1 MASSFN
7 IVQNNHKKY
16 NKNNYKTKNRVNEL
30 TLERD
35 DVLFTSK
42 CKCYICRLTTKFQL
56 RGIIALICNI
66 SGKTAY
72 GAIELDQNIEQ
83 MRPSGGHRDKGETL
97 AECLIRELEEEIG
110 LDEISLVVN
119 DNEEPVF
126 RISNKTLVVL
136 VCVPNIAKY
145 RNVVKTRRENEDLPS
160 YMREVLDFAVG
171 NGTTLSK
178 AFYNL
183 IKDKR
188 TSKFFKICVNSMFA
202 NQYLG
207 NENNLV
213 YKIKNNKLILKNNK
227 LMKCEK

>member
-1 MASSFN
+1 MASKN
-7 IVQNNHKKY
+7 TVQNNH
-16 NKNNYKTKNRVNEL
+16 KNNYKTKKGGNEL

-110 LDEISLVVN
+110 LDEVSLVVN

>member
-16 NKNNYKTKNRVNEL
+16 NKNNYKTKNGGNEL

-97 AECLIRELEEEIG
+97 AECLIRELE
-110 LDEISLVVN
+110 
-119 DNEEPVF
+119 
-126 RISNKTLVVL
+126 
-136 VCVPNIAKY
+136 
-145 RNVVKTRRENEDLPS
+145 
-160 YMREVLDFAVG
+160 
-171 NGTTLSK
+171 
-178 AFYNL
+178 
-183 IKDKR
+183 
-188 TSKFFKICVNSMFA
+188 
-202 NQYLG
+202 
-207 NENNLV
+207 
-213 YKIKNNKLILKNNK
+213 
-227 LMKCEK
+227 

>member
-1 MASSFN
+1 MASKN
-7 IVQNNHKKY
+7 TVQNNHK
-16 NKNNYKTKNRVNEL
+16 NNYKIKKGGNEL
-30 TLERD
+30 TLDRD

-56 RGIIALICNI
+56 RGITALICNI

-110 LDEISLVVN
+110 LDEVSLVVN
-119 DNEEPVF
+119 ENEEPVF
-126 RISNKTLVVL
+126 RISSRTLVVL
-136 VCVPNIAKY
+136 VCVPNISKY
-145 RNVVKTRRENEDLPS
+145 RNIVKARRGNEDLPS
-160 YMREVLDFAVG
+160 YMREVLDFTVG

-188 TSKFFKICVNSMFA
+188 TSKFFKICVNSMFS

-227 LMKCEK
+227 LMKCDI